1 MMTEVLLDPQRP
13 VLSHARV
20 LAFNG
25 KANGRP
31 AVWVQVYSASPPV
44 SVVLPFFLRRLS
56 GTTYGIMLRANV
68 SSALGRWLRLR
79 SFRMSFGRR
88 YSSHGVRHS
97 YLSASCPL
105 PPRFHIGFFPLAR
118 VTYHFNPKPTLTTTI
133 LRGCR
138 VRE

>member
-1 MMTEVLLDPQRP
+1 MLTEVLLDPQQP
-13 VLSHARV
+13 VLSRAGA

-25 KANGRP
+25 TAGGRP

-44 SVVLPFFLRRLS
+44 SVVLPFYLRRLN
-56 GTTYGIMLRANV
+56 GAYGVLLRANV
-68 SSALGRWLRLR
+68 SSALGPWLRLR
-79 SFRMSFGRR
+79 SFRLTFKRLYRAHGQRR
-88 YSSHGVRHS
+88 S
-97 YLSASCPL
+97 YLSAKCPL

-118 VTYHFNPKPTLTTTI
+118 VTYHFVPVPTLTTTI